1 MNLCEIKT
9 VIFVTIF
16 IIVQHV
22 SAYADWENEEMMIQA
37 ETTKGI
43 SKESEFYY
51 VKSTLKEKNIE
62 ILLSSYAHSKS
73 YKIKNI

>member
-16 IIVQHV
+16 IIVNV

-43 SKESEFYY
+43 SEESELFF
-51 VKSTLKEKNIE
+51 S
-62 ILLSSYAHSKS
+62 
-73 YKIKNI
+73 

>member
-16 IIVQHV
+16 IIVNV

-43 SKESEFYY
+43 SEESEFFD
-51 VKSTLKEKNIE
+51 LAN
-62 ILLSSYAHSKS
+62 LFLRGL
-73 YKIKNI
+73 

>member
-9 VIFVTIF
+9 VIFVTIL
-16 IIVQHV
+16 IVNV

-43 SKESEFYY
+43 SEESDFFFI
-51 VKSTLKEKNIE
+51 KSTLIEKKERFF
-62 ILLSSYAHSKS
+62 
-73 YKIKNI
+73 

>member
-51 VKSTLKEKNIE
+51 VKSTLKE
-62 ILLSSYAHSKS
+62 
-73 YKIKNI
+73 

>member
-9 VIFVTIF
+9 VIFVTIL
-16 IIVQHV
+16 IVNV

-43 SKESEFYY
+43 SEESDFFFFF
-51 VKSTLKEKNIE
+51 
-62 ILLSSYAHSKS
+62 H
-73 YKIKNI
+73 KIDFN

>member
-9 VIFVTIF
+9 VIFVTIL
-16 IIVQHV
+16 IVNV

-43 SKESEFYY
+43 SEESDFFFFI
-51 VKSTLKEKNIE
+51 KSTLIEKKERFF
-62 ILLSSYAHSKS
+62 
-73 YKIKNI
+73 